1 MNIVLDNI
9 IYELQSYGGISV
21 FWYDLTKMIM
31 KRYPAQT
38 RFIDNPNALNPY
50 RKSLSIPDNSIIR
63 RNRLVRLSRG
73 LPVKV
78 NSSEP
83 FIFHSSYYRYCSNPK
98 AINITTVH
106 DFTNEFFRQG
116 WKKHLHTWQK
126 RNAIVH
132 SEAIVCVSNSTKND
146 LLHFFPDIDERKIHV
161 IHNGVSDEYYV
172 LDKEEHVDL
181 PFPSGSFVL
190 FVGSRAA
197 YKNFQLLGRCIMK
210 TPYNLLIIGQE
221 LSEKER
227 EDLERNVSPSRFKSL
242 GFISTAELNVLYNHA
257 AALVY
262 PSNYEGFGLPIIE
275 AQLAGCPVIA
285 TNISS
290 IPEVIGNRSL
300 LMDAPTEDAL
310 LAKMKLLEDEGLMAK
325 VRKDGLSHA
334 AGFNIANMQDKYISL
349 YNQLLKS

>member
-21 FWYDLTKMIM
+21 FWHELTKMIM
-31 KRYPAQT
+31 KQYPDQT
-38 RFIDNPNALNPY
+38 RFIDNPDALNPY
-50 RKSLSIPDNSIIR
+50 RKSLSIPEDRIIHK
-63 RNRLVRLSRG
+63 NKLVALSRG

-78 NSSEP
+78 NGHEP
-83 FIFHSSYYRYCSNPK
+83 FIFHSSYYRYCDNPN
-98 AINITTVH
+98 AINVTTVH

-116 WKKHLHTWQK
+116 WKKRLHTWQK
-126 RNAIVH
+126 RKAIVH

-161 IHNGVSDEYYV
+161 IYNAVSDEYHV
-172 LDKEEHVDL
+172 LNKNEHVDL

-190 FVGSRAA
+190 FVGNRAA
-197 YKNFQLLGRCIMK
+197 YKNFHLLGKCIKK
-210 TPYNLLIIGQE
+210 TPYNLLVIGQE
-221 LSEKER
+221 LSENER
-227 EDLERNVSPSRFKSL
+227 EYLERNVTPDRYKSL
-242 GFISTAELNVLYNHA
+242 GFIPNAELNVLYNHA

-262 PSNYEGFGLPIIE
+262 PSGYEGFGLPIIE

-300 LMDAPTEDAL
+300 LMDTPSEDTL
-310 LAKMKLLEDEGLMAK
+310 LDKMKLLEDEGLMAK

-334 AGFNIANMQDKYISL
+334 AQFNFANMQEKYISL
-349 YNQLLKS
+349 YCQLLGS